1 MSVCNFIKVI
11 DGTECIGD
19 SRGTIN
25 QNFIN
30 LDNMVCALSTDTFIR
45 NAVGGTELNY
55 KQEVT
60 LVPGLLVSYNFLPAA
75 FNSTANPYDSRTVVT
90 YIGSNSTAATFTSP
104 TQQAGLI
111 PNTVSYINGV
121 AISQIDALL
130 VKIKVNGILQRNS
143 SIQLYTRRSSAE
155 SWYKILDVMP
165 SGSANGWSVDE
176 STTEIIY
183 FNKAT
188 NKFDWYM
195 FDPST
200 DALAATPA
208 TYNIT
213 IELLGYYFQVGL

>member
-90 YIGSNSTAATFTSP
+90 YTGYNSTAATFTSP

-111 PNTVSYINGV
+111 PNTVSDINGV